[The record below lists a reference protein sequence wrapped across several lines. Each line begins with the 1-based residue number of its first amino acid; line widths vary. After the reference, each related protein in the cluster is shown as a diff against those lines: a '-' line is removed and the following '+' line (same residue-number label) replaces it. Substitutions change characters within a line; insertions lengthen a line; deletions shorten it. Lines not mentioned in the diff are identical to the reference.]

1 MRRQIQPRATFFS
14 RPDDLHRAAR
24 LDRSRCALTSRSS
37 GYSVNALLYRSKG
50 VIVMTKQPTIR
61 DVAERAG
68 VSKSLVSLVLRGAAQ
83 VSTAK
88 REAVLTAIDELGYRP
103 NGSARSL
110 TERRTRT
117 VGVLL
122 NDLRNPWFVELL
134 EGLNSRLHERGL
146 RTLLGDGR
154 LDRRVDEALTQA
166 FLEMRVDGLVL
177 VGTMPESAAITEA
190 ATTLPTVVAGS
201 RDLTLS
207 NVDVVA
213 NDDLRGA
220 ELAVNHLVELGHR
233 RIAHI
238 SGSLGTVAGLRRRG
252 YVDTMWRHGLAERIE
267 MSDLTEDGGYRAA
280 VRLLST
286 SDGQRP
292 TAIFAVNDI
301 ACVGA
306 ISAADEL
313 GINVPG
319 QLSLVGY
326 DNTYLAQLRHLS
338 LTSVDNAS
346 YGVGRQAA
354 KALLD
359 RMAEP
364 GRPASVGLI
373 QPELRV
379 RGSTAVNSLIG

>member
-1 MRRQIQPRATFFS
+1 
-14 RPDDLHRAAR
+14 
-24 LDRSRCALTSRSS
+24 
-37 GYSVNALLYRSKG
+37 
-50 VIVMTKQPTIR
+50 MTKAPTIR

-68 VSKSLVSLVLRGAAQ
+68 VSKSLVSLVLRDAPQ
-83 VSTAK
+83 VSAAK
-88 REAVLTAIDELGYRP
+88 REAVLAAIDELGYRP

-122 NDLRNPWFVELL
+122 NDMRNPWFVDLL

-146 RTLLGDGR
+146 RMLLGDGR

-177 VGTMPESAAITEA
+177 VGTLPESAAITEA
-190 ATTLPTVVAGS
+190 ARTLPTVVAGS
-201 RDLTLS
+201 RDLDLS
-207 NVDVVA
+207 NVDIVA
-213 NDDLRGA
+213 NDDLRGT
-220 ELAVNHLVELGHR
+220 ELAVDHLVELGHR

-238 SGSLGTVAGLRRRG
+238 AGSQGTVAELRKRSYLDSMR
-252 YVDTMWRHGLAERIE
+252 RHGLDGRIE
-267 MSDLTEDGGYRAA
+267 PSDMTEDGGYRAA
-280 VRLLST
+280 VRLLSI
-286 SDGQRP
+286 SDNERP

-301 ACVGA
+301 AGVGA
-306 ISAADEL
+306 LSAADEL
-313 GINVPG
+313 GIKVPE

-346 YGVGRQAA
+346 YEVGRQAA

-359 RMAEP
+359 RIAEP
-364 GRPASVGLI
+364 NRPASIELI
-373 QPELRV
+373 QPTLRI
-379 RGSTAVNSLIG
+379 RGSSAIATKAGV

>member
-1 MRRQIQPRATFFS
+1 MPK
-14 RPDDLHRAAR
+14 P
-24 LDRSRCALTSRSS
+24 
-37 GYSVNALLYRSKG
+37 
-50 VIVMTKQPTIR
+50 PTIR

-68 VSKSLVSLVLRGAAQ
+68 VSKSLVSLVLRGAPQ
-83 VSTAK
+83 VSAG
-88 REAVLTAIDELGYRP
+88 RRADVLAAIEELGYRP

-122 NDLRNPWFVELL
+122 NDLRNPWFVDLL

-146 RTLLGDGR
+146 RMLLGDGR

-177 VGTMPESAAITEA
+177 VGTQPESAAITEA
-190 ATTLPTVVAGS
+190 AGILPTVVAGS
-201 RDLTLS
+201 RDPALS

-213 NDDLRGA
+213 NDDSRGT
-220 ELAVNHLVELGHR
+220 ELAVDHLVSLGHR

-238 SGSLGTVAGLRRRG
+238 AGSLGTVAALRGQG
-252 YVDTMWRHGLAERIE
+252 YLDTMRGHGLTGRIE
-267 MSDLTEDGGYRAA
+267 ACDMTEYGGYRAA
-280 VRLLST
+280 VRLLSA
-286 SDGQRP
+286 SADERP

-301 ACVGA
+301 AGVGA
-306 ISAADEL
+306 LSAADEL
-313 GINVPG
+313 GIAVPER
-319 QLSLVGY
+319 LSVVGY

-346 YGVGRQAA
+346 YEVGRQAA
-354 KALLD
+354 KALLA

-364 GRPASVGLI
+364 GRPASVELI
-373 QPELRV
+373 QPTLRV
-379 RGSTAVNSLIG
+379 RGSSAVRLAEPPG